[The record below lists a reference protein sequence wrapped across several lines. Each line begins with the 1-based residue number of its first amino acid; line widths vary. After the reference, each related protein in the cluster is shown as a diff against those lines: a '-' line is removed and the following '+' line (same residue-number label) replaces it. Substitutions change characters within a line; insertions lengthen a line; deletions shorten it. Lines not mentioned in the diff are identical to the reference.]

1 MAKDQKPKDKTQEGQ
16 TTKSMKLSNEEPVNG
31 VIEQIIGRTGARGEV
46 SQVKVKV
53 LAGRNAGRSLRRN
66 VKGTIR
72 LGDMVTLRET
82 EIEARRIRGSE
93 GRSI

>member
-1 MAKDQKPKDKTQEGQ
+1 MAKEQKVKDKTQEGQ
-16 TTKSMKLSNEEPVNG
+16 SNKSMKLSNEEPVNG

-53 LAGRNAGRSLRRN
+53 LGGRNAGRSLRRN

-93 GRSI
+93 GRSL